1 MNKIRAEWSHFN
13 FQLIEKAHSLN
24 LMECL
29 PDKQIHPHDAQV
41 QQEAIK
47 HFCNAGDLSNDIIV
61 RQRLL

>member
-1 MNKIRAEWSHFN
+1 MNKIRAGWSHFS
-13 FQLIEKAHSLN
+13 FQLSEKAHSLN

-47 HFCNAGDLSNDIIV
+47 HFAVQGI
-61 RQRLL
+61 

>member
-1 MNKIRAEWSHFN
+1 MNKIKAERSHFN
-13 FQLIEKAHSLN
+13 FQLIGKAHSLN

-47 HFCNAGDLSNDIIV
+47 HFATRGI
-61 RQRLL
+61 